1 MLSIERRDDIC
12 LLRDELAAMESRR
25 MILVNE
31 LNDLAQKVEY
41 GHDDYDASIHWD
53 RVFSDIAYVAGIGY
67 EGHRPG
73 KLYTFWIP
81 SADNCW

>member
-1 MLSIERRDDIC
+1 MLSLEKKEEFR
-12 LLRDELAAMESRR
+12 LLRDELATMETRR
-25 MILVNE
+25 IILVNE

-41 GHDDYDASIHWD
+41 GAEDYDASVYWD
-53 RVFSDIAYVAGIGY
+53 RTFSDIAYAAGVGY

-81 SADNCW
+81 SADNC